1 MCEDV
6 VDSLVG
12 DKSILLSVAC
22 VARLQ
27 TVFLSLNGIIQVHIL
42 ITSLI
47 YDLQFVDTLY
57 ANWVM
62 GDGCWVLG
70 VGWMAVWVST

>member
-1 MCEDV
+1 MSEDV

-12 DKSILLSVAC
+12 DESIFLAVAC
-22 VARLQ
+22 IARLQ
-27 TVFLSLNGIIQVHIL
+27 TIFLSLNGIIQVHIL

-57 ANWVM
+57 ADRVM
-62 GDGCWVLG
+62 G
-70 VGWMAVWVST
+70 VG

>member
-12 DKSILLSVAC
+12 DKRVLLSIAC

-57 ANWVM
+57 ADRVM
-62 GDGCWVLG
+62 GDG
-70 VGWMAVWVST
+70 

>member
-1 MCEDV
+1 MFEDV

-12 DKSILLSVAC
+12 DKRVFLSIAC

-27 TVFLSLNGIIQVHIL
+27 TVFLGLDDIILAHVL

-47 YDLQFVDTLY
+47 YDLQFVDTLN

-62 GDGCWVLG
+62 GDGCWVFG
-70 VGWMAVWVST
+70 GR